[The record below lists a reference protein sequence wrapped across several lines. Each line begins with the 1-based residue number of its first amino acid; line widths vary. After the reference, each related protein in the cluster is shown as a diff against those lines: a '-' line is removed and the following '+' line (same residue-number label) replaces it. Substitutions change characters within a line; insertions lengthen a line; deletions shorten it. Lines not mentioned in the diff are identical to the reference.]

1 MDELWT
7 TLGLDPTKDVSAI
20 KRAYAEKAKT
30 CHPEEDAEGFLKLRQ
45 AYQAALA
52 YAEGREGAVSP
63 PTVPEAAEPED
74 EGWTLTDRPAVI
86 DEGPNP
92 FADHPAAKAFLDLY
106 TGKRRKDPQAWMD
119 YFTSGDFLDVGWE
132 RRFAGFLLEQ
142 AVRLEEEYPIPR
154 EFLTWLCA
162 VYQFAVDRAVYRN
175 PDGSERTEFSFRI
188 EQDAQFEGQ
197 EFLFQLAARGP
208 AVKPLKGVERAI
220 SRSVAD
226 YRALVRLAEKGR
238 WTEGKLKKAGSILD
252 CYMIGNFQDK
262 NPRPSERHPAGMRLI
277 NHFFRREKL
286 PKELYQMAWQKLELK
301 TALMGRAKL
310 LYGDLRTR
318 VLEQFPDIA
327 EGELD
332 IRTLNK
338 EFEVFRQKARALEET
353 GKPEDWEQAGAEVRA
368 FFSRPDFQKALRNR
382 KFAEE
387 HMKYHVQWSGEHFA
401 QEVLDYYAKNPDA
414 PCAAQLTQLI
424 EDSRRRRRIDRRKHQ
439 ENEA

>member
-30 CHPEEDAEGFLKLRQ
+30 CHPEEDPAGFLKLRQ

-52 YAEGREGAVSP
+52 YAESGEEAASP
-63 PTVPEAAEPED
+63 PTVPEAAEPEE
-74 EGWTLTDRPAVI
+74 EGWTLTDGPNLI

-92 FADHPAAKAFLDLY
+92 FADHPAAVAFLDLY

-142 AVRLEEEYPIPR
+142 AVRLEEEYPIHK

-175 PDGSERTEFSFRI
+175 PDGSERTEFRFRI

-208 AVKPLKGVERAI
+208 AVKPLKGTERAI
-220 SRSVAD
+220 SRSAAD

-252 CYMIGNFQDK
+252 GYMIGNFQDK
-262 NPRPSERHPAGMRLI
+262 NPGPSERHPAGMRLI

-310 LYGDLRTR
+310 LYGDLRAR

-332 IRTLNK
+332 IRTLNR
-338 EFEVFRQKARALEET
+338 EFEAFRQRARALEET
-353 GKPEDWEQAGAEVRA
+353 GKPEDWEQAGA
-368 FFSRPDFQKALRNR
+368 
-382 KFAEE
+382 
-387 HMKYHVQWSGEHFA
+387 
-401 QEVLDYYAKNPDA
+401 
-414 PCAAQLTQLI
+414 
-424 EDSRRRRRIDRRKHQ
+424 
-439 ENEA
+439 